1 MQIKTPDIG
10 VDKATVAEILVKVGD
25 TVDVDD
31 SLVLLESDKASVE
44 VPSTSAGVVKSILV
58 NLGDN
63 VTEGVALVEL
73 ESEDASSVATE
84 VQEADASE
92 KTSENTPTSL
102 PDQEIMQELTSHQ
115 PHQAASSTPASTAA
129 SSSIVEVQVPDIGV
143 EKALVGE
150 ILVQVGDAIDVD
162 QSIVVV
168 ESDKATVEVP
178 SSVSG
183 SVESIEVHEGDTVK
197 EGVVLIKV
205 KVAGESQA
213 ETVVETPKAENVP
226 AAAMKSEPVAEAAPV
241 QSGAIEITVPDLGVD
256 KATVAEILVKVGD
269 TVEADQSIIVVES
282 DKATVEVPSSTAGV
296 IKAIHVEV
304 GQSVSQGVALVTIEA
319 EAKAAQAAPAAKAE
333 TQSESKPE
341 AKTEPKPEAAPAKSA
356 SAEQAQA
363 LVAASGSDKLSK
375 EQSAANAKVYA
386 GPAVRKLA
394 RELGVVLSQVKASGA
409 HDRLMK
415 EDVFAY
421 VKTQLTTPQAAPV
434 AQAVAPVS
442 GLPKLPDFSAFGGT
456 EEKAMTRLQ
465 QVSVPQLSLNN
476 FIPQVTQFDAAD
488 ITELEA
494 WRGEL
499 KGNFK
504 KEGISLTILAFIAK
518 ALAHL
523 LKEEPYFAGH
533 LADDQK
539 SVLLRNEIHM
549 GIAVATPD
557 GLTVPVL
564 RNPDQKSVKQIAIEL
579 GELSKKAREKKLSP
593 KDLQGANFTITSLGS
608 IGGTA
613 FTPLVNWPQVAI
625 LGISPATMQPVWN
638 GESFDP
644 RLMLPLS
651 LSYDHRVINGADAAR
666 FTHKLT
672 KLLADIRTLL
682 L

>member
-1 MQIKTPDIG
+1 MQIMTPDIG

-25 TVDVDD
+25 TIAIDE
-31 SLVLLESDKASVE
+31 SIVLLESDKASVE

-58 NLGDN
+58 TLGDE
-63 VTEGVALVEL
+63 VTEGAALVEL
-73 ESEDASSVATE
+73 EAEDGSATE
-84 VQEADASE
+84 TQKADASE
-92 KTSENTPTSL
+92 KTSENTPTAL
-102 PDQEIMQELTSHQ
+102 PDEDIQSELITQ
-115 PHQAASSTPASTAA
+115 
-129 SSSIVEVQVPDIGV
+129 SSSASAQPSTSTLVEVKLPDIGV

-150 ILVQVGDAIDVD
+150 ILVKAGDNIDLD

-178 SSVSG
+178 STVSG
-183 SVESIEVHEGDTVK
+183 IVESVEIQEGDTVK
-197 EGVVLIKV
+197 EGVVLLKV
-205 KVAGESQA
+205 KST
-213 ETVVETPKAENVP
+213 TVSA
-226 AAAMKSEPVAEAAPV
+226 AEAPVKTEQPETTQQPVTTESEIEQESAAV
-241 QSGAIEITVPDLGVD
+241 QSGVIEVTVPDLGVD
-256 KATVAEILVKVGD
+256 KAAVAEILVKVGD
-269 TVEADQSIIVVES
+269 SVEADQSIIVVES

-296 IKAIHVEV
+296 ITAIHVEM
-304 GQSVSQGVALVTIEA
+304 GQNVSQGAALVTIEGQVKKA
-319 EAKAAQAAPAAKAE
+319 TPAKNTAQATPATPVKAANASVQSTAAPQA
-333 TQSESKPE
+333 QNV
-341 AKTEPKPEAAPAKSA
+341 SA
-356 SAEQAQA
+356 S
-363 LVAASGSDKLSK
+363 LNVDKLTK

-394 RELGVVLSQVKASGA
+394 RELGVVLADVKASGP
-409 HDRLMK
+409 HERLMK
-415 EDVFAY
+415 QDLVTY
-421 VKTQLTTPQAAPV
+421 VKTRLTAPQAAPV
-434 AQAVAPVS
+434 AQATAAVS
-442 GLPKLPDFSAFGGT
+442 GLPKLPDFSAFGGV

-579 GELSKKAREKKLSP
+579 GELSKKARDKKLSP

-638 GESFDP
+638 GQGFDP

-666 FTHKLT
+666 FTNKLT
-672 KLLADIRTLL
+672 KILADIRTLL

>member
-1 MQIKTPDIG
+1 MHIKTPDIG

-25 TVDVDD
+25 RIAVED
-31 SLVLLESDKASVE
+31 SVVLLESDKASVE
-44 VPSTSAGVVKSILV
+44 VPSPAAGMVKSISV
-58 NLGDN
+58 SLGDEVN
-63 VTEGVALVEL
+63 EGSVLLEL
-73 ESEDASSVATE
+73 EAEDAASTATDA
-84 VQEADASE
+84 VQQTA
-92 KTSENTPTSL
+92 ENTATAL
-102 PDQEIMQELTSHQ
+102 PDQEIMPELASHQ
-115 PHQAASSTPASTAA
+115 PAASAQPAGTSSA
-129 SSSIVEVQVPDIGV
+129 SASVEVKLPDIGV

-150 ILVQVGDAIDVD
+150 ILVSIGDHIEID

-178 SSVSG
+178 SSVAG
-183 SVESIEVHEGDTVK
+183 IVESIEVHEGDTVK
-197 EGVVLIKV
+197 EGVLLIKV
-205 KVAGESQA
+205 KVAGSTAQA
-213 ETVVETPKAENVP
+213 EVTAEPAKVTPAETRPMQAEAQAESAP
-226 AAAMKSEPVAEAAPV
+226 AASAV
-241 QSGAIEITVPDLGVD
+241 IEINVPDLGVD
-256 KATVAEILVKVGD
+256 KATVAEILVQVGD
-269 TVEADQSIIVVES
+269 RVEADQSIIVVES
-282 DKATVEVPSSTAGV
+282 DKATVEVPSSIAGV
-296 IKAIHVEV
+296 IKAIHVRV
-304 GQSVSQGVALVTIEA
+304 GQSVSQGAALLSIEGQAPASVQATKVAAA
-319 EAKAAQAAPAAKAE
+319 EKVAAKAE
-333 TQSESKPE
+333 AVPEKAVALTQKAE
-341 AKTEPKPEAAPAKSA
+341 APIT
-356 SAEQAQA
+356 
-363 LVAASGSDKLSK
+363 ASGADKLTQA
-375 EQSAANAKVYA
+375 ENAANAEVYA

-394 RELGVVLSQVKASGA
+394 RELGVVLAKVQASGA
-409 HDRLMK
+409 HERVMK

-421 VKTQLTTPQAAPV
+421 VKTRLTTAQVAPV
-434 AQAVAPVS
+434 AQAVAAAAS
-442 GLPKLPDFSAFGGT
+442 LPKLPDFSAFGGT
-456 EEKAMTRLQ
+456 QEKAMTRLQ

-476 FIPQVTQFDAAD
+476 FIPQVTQFDLAD
-488 ITELEA
+488 ITDLEA

-499 KGNFK
+499 KANFK
-504 KEGISLTILAFIAK
+504 KDGVSLTILAFIAK

-523 LKEEPYFAGH
+523 LKEEPYFSGH

-564 RNPDQKSVKQIAIEL
+564 RHPDQKSVKQIAIEL
-579 GELSKKAREKKLSP
+579 GELSQKARDRKLSP

-672 KLLADIRTLL
+672 QLLADIRTLL

>member
-1 MQIKTPDIG
+1 MQIMTPDIG

-25 TVDVDD
+25 TIAIDE
-31 SLVLLESDKASVE
+31 SIVLLESDKASVE

-58 NLGDN
+58 TLGDE
-63 VTEGVALVEL
+63 VTEGAALVEL
-73 ESEDASSVATE
+73 EAEDGSATE
-84 VQEADASE
+84 TQKADASE
-92 KTSENTPTSL
+92 KTSENTPTAL
-102 PDQEIMQELTSHQ
+102 PDEDIQSELITQ
-115 PHQAASSTPASTAA
+115 
-129 SSSIVEVQVPDIGV
+129 SSSASAQPSTSTLVEVKLPDIGV

-150 ILVQVGDAIDVD
+150 ILVKAGDTIDLD

-178 SSVSG
+178 STVSG
-183 SVESIEVHEGDTVK
+183 IVESVEIQEGDTVK
-197 EGVVLIKV
+197 EGVVLLKV
-205 KVAGESQA
+205 KST
-213 ETVVETPKAENVP
+213 TVSA
-226 AAAMKSEPVAEAAPV
+226 AEAPVKTEQPETTQQPVTTESETEQESAAV
-241 QSGAIEITVPDLGVD
+241 QSGVIEVTVPDLGVD
-256 KATVAEILVKVGD
+256 KAAVAEILVKVGD
-269 TVEADQSIIVVES
+269 SVEADQSIIVVES

-296 IKAIHVEV
+296 ITAIHVEM
-304 GQSVSQGVALVTIEA
+304 GQNVSQGAALVTIEGQVKKA
-319 EAKAAQAAPAAKAE
+319 TPAKNTAQATPATPVKAANASVQSTAAP
-333 TQSESKPE
+333 
-341 AKTEPKPEAAPAKSA
+341 
-356 SAEQAQA
+356 QAQN
-363 LVAASGSDKLSK
+363 VSVSSNVDKLTK

-394 RELGVVLSQVKASGA
+394 RELGVVLADVKASGP
-409 HDRLMK
+409 HERLMK
-415 EDVFAY
+415 QDLMTY
-421 VKTQLTTPQAAPV
+421 VKTRLTAPQAAPV
-434 AQAVAPVS
+434 AQATAAVS
-442 GLPKLPDFSAFGGT
+442 GLPKLPDFSAFGGV

-579 GELSKKAREKKLSP
+579 GELSKKARDKKLSP

-638 GESFDP
+638 GQGFDP

-666 FTHKLT
+666 FTNKLT
-672 KLLADIRTLL
+672 KILADIRTLL

>member
-1 MQIKTPDIG
+1 MHIKTPDIG

-25 TVDVDD
+25 RIAVED
-31 SLVLLESDKASVE
+31 SVVLLESDKASVE
-44 VPSTSAGVVKSILV
+44 VPSPAAGMVKSISV
-58 NLGDN
+58 SLGDEVN
-63 VTEGVALVEL
+63 EGSVLLEL
-73 ESEDASSVATE
+73 EAEDAASTATDA
-84 VQEADASE
+84 VQQTA
-92 KTSENTPTSL
+92 ENTATAL
-102 PDQEIMQELTSHQ
+102 PDQEIMPELASHQ
-115 PHQAASSTPASTAA
+115 PAASAQPAGTSSA
-129 SSSIVEVQVPDIGV
+129 SASVEVKLPDIGV

-150 ILVQVGDAIDVD
+150 ILVSIGDHIEID

-178 SSVSG
+178 SSVAG
-183 SVESIEVHEGDTVK
+183 IVESIEVHEGDTVK
-197 EGVVLIKV
+197 EGVLLIKV
-205 KVAGESQA
+205 KVAGSTAQA
-213 ETVVETPKAENVP
+213 EVTAEPAKVTSAETRPTQAEAEAESAP
-226 AAAMKSEPVAEAAPV
+226 AASAV
-241 QSGAIEITVPDLGVD
+241 IEINVPDLGVD
-256 KATVAEILVKVGD
+256 KATVAEILVQVGD
-269 TVEADQSIIVVES
+269 RVEADQSIIVVES
-282 DKATVEVPSSTAGV
+282 DKATVEVPSSIAGV
-296 IKAIHVEV
+296 IKAIHVRV
-304 GQSVSQGVALVTIEA
+304 GQSVSQGAALLSIEGQAPARVQATQVAAA
-319 EAKAAQAAPAAKAE
+319 EKVAAKAE
-333 TQSESKPE
+333 AVPEKAVALTQAKAE
-341 AKTEPKPEAAPAKSA
+341 APIT
-356 SAEQAQA
+356 
-363 LVAASGSDKLSK
+363 ASGADKLTQA
-375 EQSAANAKVYA
+375 ENAANAEVYA

-394 RELGVVLSQVKASGA
+394 RELGVVLAKVQASGA
-409 HDRLMK
+409 HERVMK

-421 VKTQLTTPQAAPV
+421 VKTRLTTAQVAPV
-434 AQAVAPVS
+434 AQAVAAAAS
-442 GLPKLPDFSAFGGT
+442 LPKLPDFSAFGGT
-456 EEKAMTRLQ
+456 QEKAMTRLQ

-476 FIPQVTQFDAAD
+476 FIPQVTQFDLAD
-488 ITELEA
+488 ITDLEA

-499 KGNFK
+499 KANFK
-504 KEGISLTILAFIAK
+504 KDGVSLTILAFIAK

-523 LKEEPYFAGH
+523 LKEEPYFSGH

-549 GIAVATPD
+549 GIAVATAD

-564 RNPDQKSVKQIAIEL
+564 RHPDQKSVKQIAIEL
-579 GELSKKAREKKLSP
+579 GELSQKARDRKLSP

-672 KLLADIRTLL
+672 QLLADIRTLL

>member
-1 MQIKTPDIG
+1 MQIMTPDIG

-25 TVDVDD
+25 TIAIDE
-31 SLVLLESDKASVE
+31 SIVLLESDKASVE

-58 NLGDN
+58 TLGDE
-63 VTEGVALVEL
+63 VTEGAALVEL
-73 ESEDASSVATE
+73 EAEDGSATE
-84 VQEADASE
+84 TQKADASE
-92 KTSENTPTSL
+92 KTSENTPTAL
-102 PDQEIMQELTSHQ
+102 PDEDIQSELPTQSASAQPSTS
-115 PHQAASSTPASTAA
+115 TL
-129 SSSIVEVQVPDIGV
+129 VDVKLPDIGV
-143 EKALVGE
+143 EKALLGE
-150 ILVQVGDAIDVD
+150 ILVKAGDTIDLD

-178 SSVSG
+178 STVSG
-183 SVESIEVHEGDTVK
+183 IVESVEIQEGDTVK
-197 EGVVLIKV
+197 EGVVLLKV
-205 KVAGESQA
+205 KST
-213 ETVVETPKAENVP
+213 TVSA
-226 AAAMKSEPVAEAAPV
+226 AEAPVKTEQPETTQQPVTTESEIEQESAAV
-241 QSGAIEITVPDLGVD
+241 QSGVIEVTVPDLGVD
-256 KATVAEILVKVGD
+256 KAAVAEILVKVGD
-269 TVEADQSIIVVES
+269 SVEADQSIIVVES

-296 IKAIHVEV
+296 ITAIHVEM
-304 GQSVSQGVALVTIEA
+304 GQNVSQGAALVTIEGQVKKA
-319 EAKAAQAAPAAKAE
+319 TPAKNTAQATPATPVKAANASVQSTAAP
-333 TQSESKPE
+333 
-341 AKTEPKPEAAPAKSA
+341 
-356 SAEQAQA
+356 QAQN
-363 LVAASGSDKLSK
+363 VSVSSNVDKLTK

-394 RELGVVLSQVKASGA
+394 RELGVVLADVKASGP
-409 HDRLMK
+409 HERLMK
-415 EDVFAY
+415 QDLVTY
-421 VKTQLTTPQAAPV
+421 VKTRLTAPQAAPV
-434 AQAVAPVS
+434 AQATAAVS
-442 GLPKLPDFSAFGGT
+442 GLPKLPDFSAFGGI

-579 GELSKKAREKKLSP
+579 GELSKKARDKKLSP

-638 GESFDP
+638 GQGFDP

-666 FTHKLT
+666 FTNKLT
-672 KLLADIRTLL
+672 KILADIRTLL

>member
-1 MQIKTPDIG
+1 MHIKTPDIG

-25 TVDVDD
+25 RIAVED
-31 SLVLLESDKASVE
+31 SVVLLESDKASVE
-44 VPSTSAGVVKSILV
+44 VPSPAAGMVKSISV
-58 NLGDN
+58 SLGDEVN
-63 VTEGVALVEL
+63 EGSVLLEL
-73 ESEDASSVATE
+73 EAEDAASTATDA
-84 VQEADASE
+84 VQQTA
-92 KTSENTPTSL
+92 ENTATAL
-102 PDQEIMQELTSHQ
+102 PDQEVMPELASHQ
-115 PHQAASSTPASTAA
+115 PAASAQPAGTSSA
-129 SSSIVEVQVPDIGV
+129 SASVEVKLPDIGV

-150 ILVQVGDAIDVD
+150 ILVSIGDHIEID

-178 SSVSG
+178 SSVAG
-183 SVESIEVHEGDTVK
+183 IVESIEVHEGDTVK
-197 EGVVLIKV
+197 EGVLLIKV
-205 KVAGESQA
+205 KVAGSTAQA
-213 ETVVETPKAENVP
+213 EVTAEPAKVTPAETRPMQAEAQAESAP
-226 AAAMKSEPVAEAAPV
+226 AASAV
-241 QSGAIEITVPDLGVD
+241 IEINVPDLGVD
-256 KATVAEILVKVGD
+256 KATVAEILVQVGD
-269 TVEADQSIIVVES
+269 RVEADQSIIVVES
-282 DKATVEVPSSTAGV
+282 DKATVEVPSSIAGV
-296 IKAIHVEV
+296 IKAIHVSV
-304 GQSVSQGVALVTIEA
+304 GQSVSQGAALLSIEGQAIARVQATQVAAA
-319 EAKAAQAAPAAKAE
+319 EKVAAKAE
-333 TQSESKPE
+333 AVPEKAVALTQ
-341 AKTEPKPEAAPAKSA
+341 AK
-356 SAEQAQA
+356 AQA
-363 LVAASGSDKLSK
+363 PITASGADKLTQA
-375 EQSAANAKVYA
+375 ENAANAEVYA

-394 RELGVVLSQVKASGA
+394 RELGVVLAKVQASGA
-409 HDRLMK
+409 HERVMK

-421 VKTQLTTPQAAPV
+421 VKTRLTTAQVAPV
-434 AQAVAPVS
+434 AQAVAAAS
-442 GLPKLPDFSAFGGT
+442 LPKLPDFSAFGGT
-456 EEKAMTRLQ
+456 QEKAMTRLQ

-476 FIPQVTQFDAAD
+476 FIPQVTQFDLAD
-488 ITELEA
+488 ITDLEA

-499 KGNFK
+499 KANFK
-504 KEGISLTILAFIAK
+504 KDGVSLTILAFIAK

-523 LKEEPYFAGH
+523 LKEEPYFSGH

-549 GIAVATPD
+549 GIAVATAD

-564 RNPDQKSVKQIAIEL
+564 RHPDQKSVKQIAIEL
-579 GELSKKAREKKLSP
+579 GELSQKARDRKLSP

-672 KLLADIRTLL
+672 QLLADIRTLL